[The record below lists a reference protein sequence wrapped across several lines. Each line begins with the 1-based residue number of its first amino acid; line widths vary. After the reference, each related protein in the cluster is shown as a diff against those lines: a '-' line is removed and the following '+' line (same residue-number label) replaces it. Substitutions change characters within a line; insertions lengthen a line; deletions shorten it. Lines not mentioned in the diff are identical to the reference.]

1 MSHKYASVQC
11 TAYNVLRDGV
21 RRTAYSIPRD
31 RRLAKKTRSRCTVA
45 DYFAPLLK
53 QADAGANRL
62 TKQTSANAEKG
73 TGGKKL
79 AEEKKQEIQNGKKVT
94 V

>member
-1 MSHKYASVQC
+1 MHLYNVQC
-11 TAYNVLRDGV
+11 TAYNILRTAYGV

-53 QADAGANRL
+53 QADAGANGL
-62 TKQTSANAEKG
+62 AKQTSANAEKG

-79 AEEKKQEIQNGKKVT
+79 AEEKKNKKFKT
-94 V
+94 ERR